1 MPETDLTNGF
11 FVAMFERKPEDQ
23 IKYDEPDATT
33 DIEVTE
39 MKSSPRKKKLGSVE
53 SEWKNSK
60 EASQIIDNGLSKK
73 VMRNSTLKN
82 SSGPDTKGAKKRDAK
97 KLKDEKAEND
107 DDGVKEKKVKK
118 EQNENIFA
126 KKVPSKRGKRLN
138 QRVKKSL
145 V

>member
-1 MPETDLTNGF
+1 
-11 FVAMFERKPEDQ
+11 MFERKPEDQ

-39 MKSSPRKKKLGSVE
+39 MKSSPGKKKLGSVE

-97 KLKDEKAEND
+97 KLKDEKAENG

>member
-1 MPETDLTNGF
+1 
-11 FVAMFERKPEDQ
+11 MFERKPEDQ

>member
-1 MPETDLTNGF
+1 
-11 FVAMFERKPEDQ
+11 MFERKPEDQ

-33 DIEVTE
+33 DIEVTD

-73 VMRNSTLKN
+73 VMKNSTLKN

>member
-1 MPETDLTNGF
+1 
-11 FVAMFERKPEDQ
+11 MFERKPEDQ
-23 IKYDEPDATT
+23 IKYEPDATT
-33 DIEVTE
+33 DIEVTD